1 MTAPP
6 HTETSEIARRKLL
19 KAGGLGLLGIGAA
32 MTPLFATNSINAK
45 SASQLAQSKMPK
57 PFMVGF
63 KMPPQLQPDF
73 ISKNPLNGKP
83 VNHYTVTELSATQE
97 IIPGIKTPI
106 MGYNGIFPGPT
117 INLDQ
122 GTEAILTVRNQLPLK
137 NPLYGTPTVT
147 STHLHGSASLP
158 QYDGYANDITAP
170 GFKKDYH
177 YPNFQPA
184 RTLWYHDH
192 GVHHTAENAYSGLAA
207 MYQLHDLAERSL
219 LPQGEYDVPLIVSDI
234 QFLANGAAGYDDHG
248 HSGLWGDVILVNG
261 TPWPVMKVKKRI
273 YRFRIL
279 ASSISRSFRWQ
290 LSTKEPL
297 YIVGTDGGMT
307 SNAIPVQSFRH
318 AGAERYEVLIDFS
331 KYKTGQEIILQNLS
345 NPNNIDYDHTNK
357 IMKFVVTDEVFSTSD
372 PSALKIPALMVKD
385 PVMTLDPKNAVKKR
399 TMKVERKHGMWMLDD
414 QSWHDVVAS
423 NFEKVWA
430 NPGLNDIEI
439 WEIENS
445 SGGWFHPLHIHLVD
459 FKILSRNGAPPM
471 AHEFGPKDVVY
482 VGEGETVAILMRFE
496 KNAGRYMIHCHNLPH
511 EDHDMMLQYSVGLKK
526 GDPDPNDP
534 MRAAPPVWDT
544 PAPA

>member
-1 MTAPP
+1 MIAPP
-6 HTETSEIARRKLL
+6 HTEAREIERRKLL
-19 KAGGLGLLGIGAA
+19 KAGGLGLLGVGAA
-32 MTPLFATNSINAK
+32 MTPLFVTNSVNAK
-45 SASQLAQSKMPK
+45 SASRLPERKMPK
-57 PFMVGF
+57 PFAAAF
-63 KMPPQLQPDF
+63 KIPPPLHPDF
-73 ISKNPLNGKP
+73 ISVNPANGKP
-83 VNHYTVTELSATQE
+83 VHHFTVTELSTTQE
-97 IIPGIKTPI
+97 IVPGFQTPI

-117 INLDQ
+117 INIDQ
-122 GTEAILTVRNQLPLK
+122 GTEAVLTVRNQLPPK
-137 NPLYGTPTVT
+137 NPVYGTPTGT

-158 QYDGYANDITAP
+158 QYDGYANDVTEP

-192 GVHHTAENAYSGLAA
+192 GVHHTSQNAYSGLAA
-207 MYQLHDLAERSL
+207 MYQLHDPAERSL
-219 LPQGEYDVPLIVSDI
+219 LPQGEYDIPLVVSDM
-234 QFLANGAAGYDDHG
+234 QFLANGTAGYDDHG

-279 ASSISRSFRWQ
+279 ASSLSRSFRWQ

-307 SNAIPVQSFRH
+307 ANVIPVQSFRH

-345 NPNNIDYDHTNK
+345 NKNNIDYNHTNK
-357 IMKFVVTDEVFSTSD
+357 IMKFVVTDEAFSTTD
-372 PSALKIPALMVKD
+372 PSSLKIPGLMTKD
-385 PVMTLDPKNAVKKR
+385 PVMALDPNSAVKKR
-399 TMKVERKHGMWMLDD
+399 KMEVERKHGMWMIDD
-414 QSWHDVVAS
+414 QSWHDVVSS

-430 NPGLNDIEI
+430 DPELNDVEI
-439 WEIENS
+439 WEIENR

-459 FKILSRNGAPPM
+459 FKILSRNGSAPL
-471 AHEFGPKDVVY
+471 AHEAGPKDVVY
-482 VGEGETVAILMRFE
+482 VGEGETVVLLMRFE
-496 KNAGRYMIHCHNLPH
+496 KNRGRYMIHCHNLPH

-534 MRAAPPVWDT
+534 MQAAPPVRDI
-544 PAPA
+544 PA